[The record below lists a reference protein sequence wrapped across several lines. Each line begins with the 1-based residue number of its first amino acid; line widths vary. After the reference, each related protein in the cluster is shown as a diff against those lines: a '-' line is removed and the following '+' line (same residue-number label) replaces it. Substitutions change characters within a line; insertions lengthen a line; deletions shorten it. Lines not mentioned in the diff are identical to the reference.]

1 MLILTSLISLF
12 LGFFTAFISSILYYS
27 QYNIYESK
35 IAKSPSKIKQ
45 VNYLKQFYQEKVDA
59 FYLFEL
65 TFYFLFV
72 SSSISFLNIIT
83 FSYEFS
89 FLILISSLPVFFI
102 FRYVFYSLGIRY
114 SNKLVVSL
122 LPLFYL
128 LAKINTPIMN
138 VLYIISEKIGGR
150 KEDDDTREELDAMVE
165 TAHDEGSIDASE
177 YRILKN
183 IIKFKEVFVS
193 DVMTP
198 RTVVFSLNADKTIE
212 EVLNNNGLKMYSRIP
227 LWEGESLDKGLI
239 GYILSKDIL
248 QAALSGKTHLTLR
261 EFMRTINFIPENVEL
276 DVALDQFLNNKQHL
290 MAVIDE
296 YGGFDGLISMED
308 VLETILGVEIMDEA
322 DRIEDLRSLAI
333 KKRDKRISIF
343 VKNNQS

>member
-1 MLILTSLISLF
+1 LHF
-12 LGFFTAFISSILYYS
+12 S
-27 QYNIYESK
+27 QYNIYENK
-35 IAKSPSKIKQ
+35 IGKSSNKIKQ
-45 VNYLKQFYQEKVDA
+45 VNYLKHFYQEKVEA

-65 TFYFLFV
+65 IFYFMFV

-83 FSYEFS
+83 FNYQLS
-89 FLILISSLPVFFI
+89 FLILILTLPFLII
-102 FRYVFYSLGIRY
+102 FRYLFYSLGIRY
-114 SNKLVVSL
+114 SNILVIKF
-122 LPLFYL
+122 LPLFYY
-128 LAKINTPIMN
+128 LAKINTPLMSF
-138 VLYIISEKIGGR
+138 LQLLAEKIGGR
-150 KEDDDTREELDAMVE
+150 KVDEDTREELDAMVE
-165 TAHDEGSIDASE
+165 SAHDEGSIDSSE

-248 QAALSGKTHLTLR
+248 QAALSGKTNITLR
-261 EFMRTINFIPENVEL
+261 EFMRVINFIPENVEL

-296 YGGFDGLISMED
+296 YGGFDGLITMED

-333 KKRDKRISIF
+333 KKRDRRISLFI
-343 VKNNQS
+343 KNNQS

>member
-1 MLILTSLISLF
+1 M
-12 LGFFTAFISSILYYS
+12 
-27 QYNIYESK
+27 
-35 IAKSPSKIKQ
+35 
-45 VNYLKQFYQEKVDA
+45 
-59 FYLFEL
+59 
-65 TFYFLFV
+65 
-72 SSSISFLNIIT
+72 SFLQ
-83 FSYEFS
+83 
-89 FLILISSLPVFFI
+89 
-102 FRYVFYSLGIRY
+102 
-114 SNKLVVSL
+114 
-122 LPLFYL
+122 L
-128 LAKINTPIMN
+128 LA
-138 VLYIISEKIGGR
+138 EKIGGR
-150 KEDDDTREELDAMVE
+150 KVDEDTREELDAMVE
-165 TAHDEGSIDASE
+165 SAHDEGSIDSSE

-248 QAALSGKTHLTLR
+248 QAALSGKTNITLR
-261 EFMRTINFIPENVEL
+261 EFMRVINFIPENVEL

-296 YGGFDGLISMED
+296 YGGFDGLITMED

-333 KKRDKRISIF
+333 KKRDRRISLFI
-343 VKNNQS
+343 KNNQS